1 MRKIPIAEAVGLTLC
16 HDITQIIPGK
26 VKKRAFKRGHVISA
40 EDIPVLLSLGKEHI
54 FCWQD
59 DEGLIHEDEAA
70 LTLAKAAAGEG
81 LKWTDPNQGKVNIVA
96 GIDGLLKVQAD
107 ALDRINDIDGIIL
120 ASLHNNRVIKRG
132 TVVAGTRIIPLAIE
146 SEKLDRA
153 QEVCVGYGPLLS
165 IKPFRP
171 LRVGIV
177 TTGNEVYKGR
187 IKDGFCSVLNQKI
200 SDFGASLLRQVIV
213 PDDPDVISGEIAQLI
228 ADGAE
233 LIFVTGGMSVDPDDV
248 TPAGIKRSGARVVF
262 YGAPVLPGSMLM
274 LAYHGEIPVCGIPG
288 CVMFNRITSLDLILP
303 HLFAGERLNRSWAVR
318 LGHGGLCQ
326 ECPECHYPDCAFGKG
341 S

>member
-16 HDITQIIPGK
+16 HDITQIIPGQ

-40 EDIPVLLSLGKEHI
+40 DDIPVLLSLGKEHI
-54 FCWQD
+54 FCWED
-59 DEGLIHEDEAA
+59 YEGLIHEDEAA

-81 LKWTDPNQGKVNIVA
+81 LKWADPNQGKVNIVA
-96 GIDGLLKVQAD
+96 GIDGLLKVRVD
-107 ALDRINDIDGIIL
+107 ALDQINDIDGIIL

-153 QEVCVGYGPLLS
+153 QEVCAGYGPLIS

-187 IKDGFCSVLNQKI
+187 IKDGFCSVINQKI

-213 PDDPDVISGEIAQLI
+213 PDDPDVISGEIARLI

-248 TPAGIKRSGARVVF
+248 TPAGIRRSGAREVF